1 MKLSFHGA
9 ACSVTGS
16 RHMLEMPG
24 FRLLFDCGLFQ
35 GRRDEAYRRNRD
47 LGFDPKS
54 LNAVLLSHAHIDH
67 SGALPV
73 LQKHGFSGKT
83 YLTRATADLTELMLE
98 DSARVQES
106 DCSYVNKKEQRKGKV
121 CVRPLYNTE
130 DVRKVIRRFEGSRY
144 GDMLKIAPRV
154 TVSFHDAG
162 HILGSAAIRVKYT
175 ARGNTTTVLFSG
187 DLGRSNMPILR
198 DPEPP
203 PSCDVLILE
212 STYGDRLHEA
222 DRERMKQKALDLFV
236 HAKTYKSKIIVP
248 AFAVGRTQELVMR
261 IKELVGEGRLD
272 PIPIYIDSP
281 LASRATEIFRRHPEC
296 YDEETTRTFT
306 SSGDLFATRYIHFVS
321 SLEDSKRLNNMKGPC
336 VIISASGMCEGGRVV
351 HHLKHAI
358 QDEANVIVFVGF
370 QAEHTL
376 GRKLV
381 EGWDV
386 VPIFGVPTPRRA
398 QIVKLNGLSA
408 HADRQD
414 LLNYVCAINPSPS
427 RIFLVHGEEKQALS
441 LAAAIQAEHP
451 RIEITV
457 PHAGLSH
464 EV

>member
-1 MKLSFHGA
+1 
-9 ACSVTGS
+9 
-16 RHMLEMPG
+16 
-24 FRLLFDCGLFQ
+24 
-35 GRRDEAYRRNRD
+35 
-47 LGFDPKS
+47 
-54 LNAVLLSHAHIDH
+54 
-67 SGALPV
+67 
-73 LQKHGFSGKT
+73 
-83 YLTRATADLTELMLE
+83 MLE
-98 DSARVQES
+98 DSARVQVS
-106 DCSYVNKKEQRKGKV
+106 DCSYVNKKEQRKGKTS
-121 CVRPLYNTE
+121 VRPLYNTE
-130 DVRKVIRRFEGSRY
+130 DVRKVARRFEGARY

-154 TVSFHDAG
+154 TASFHDAG

-187 DLGRSNMPILR
+187 DLGRSNMPIVR

-203 PSCDVLILE
+203 ASCDVLILE
-212 STYGDRLHEA
+212 STYGDRLHDA
-222 DRERMKQKALDLFV
+222 DRESMKQKALDLLI
-236 HAKTYKSKIIVP
+236 HAKTHKSKIIVP
-248 AFAVGRTQELVMR
+248 AFAVGRTQDLVMR

-281 LASRATEIFRRHPEC
+281 LASRATEVFRRHPEC

-306 SSGDLFATRYIHFVS
+306 SSGDLFASRYVHFVS
-321 SLEDSKRLNNMKGPC
+321 SPEDSKRLNSMKGPC

-386 VPIFGVPTPRRA
+386 VPIFGVPTPCRA
-398 QIVKLNGLSA
+398 QIVTFNGLSA
-408 HADRQD
+408 HADRND
-414 LLNYVCAINPSPS
+414 LLNYVRAIEPGPSK
-427 RIFLVHGEEKQALS
+427 IFLVHGEEKQALS

-451 RIEITV
+451 KIEVIV
-457 PHAGLSH
+457 PHVGSTYEA
-464 EV
+464 